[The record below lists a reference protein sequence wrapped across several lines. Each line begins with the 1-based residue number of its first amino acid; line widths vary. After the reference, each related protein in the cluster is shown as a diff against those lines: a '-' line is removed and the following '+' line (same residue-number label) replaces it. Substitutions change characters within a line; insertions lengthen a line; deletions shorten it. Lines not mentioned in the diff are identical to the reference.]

1 MLGVYD
7 FCTFVV
13 MQQLE
18 ENPEL
23 KKAML
28 QKLAPSIIPTPA
40 SVPAVVEPSK
50 KMTCK
55 ELCDWLRAKKI
66 ADKFIELFE
75 NEDIDGKEL
84 AEYNDKDLQDL
95 GILESRIRKKIL
107 VNFKD
112 LK

>member
-1 MLGVYD
+1 
-7 FCTFVV
+7 

-23 KKAML
+23 KKVMS
-28 QKLAPSIIPTPA
+28 QKLAPSINPTPA

-66 ADKFIELFE
+66 ADKYIELFE
-75 NEDIDGKEL
+75 EDDIDGKEL
-84 AEYNDKDLQDL
+84 AEYNDEDLKEL
-95 GILESRIRKKIL
+95 GILEPRIRKKIL

-112 LK
+112 LQ